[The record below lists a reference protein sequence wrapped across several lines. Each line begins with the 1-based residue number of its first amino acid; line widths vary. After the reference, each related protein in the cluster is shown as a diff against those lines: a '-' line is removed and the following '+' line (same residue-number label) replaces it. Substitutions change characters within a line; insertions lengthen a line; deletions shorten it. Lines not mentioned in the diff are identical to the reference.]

1 MPELFKVREIA
12 LKEGALMSTLSG
24 SGSTYF
30 NLVYKDDAYNVF
42 SSLKSY
48 FPEFNVKILNFDNL
62 GVKVYK

>member
-1 MPELFKVREIA
+1 
-12 LKEGALMSTLSG
+12 MSTLSG